1 LSNVLRTIDILE
13 DKLKLALSRKS
24 QLEAERQELLGELER
39 LRESV
44 RNLET
49 EKQEV
54 RARLDQIIEKIEIF
68 LGRQGG

>member
-1 LSNVLRTIDILE
+1 MSNVLRTIDILE